1 MTGSALGRALLRFAP
16 AISSLA
22 RPGIHKADPV
32 LRHGRKTLTN
42 SEPTIAAYPLP
53 QTSAENILSR
63 TVTVES
69 CERAD
74 SPRTTKTMALLTH
87 VLSTMI
93 VVSQIRQ
100 AGEVARLDSSVSSL
114 SLPQS
119 SLALSS
125 LFFVANRRAA
135 SIDACVRADGHFEAT
150 LIPGR

>member
-1 MTGSALGRALLRFAP
+1 MTGSAFGRALLRFGP

-22 RPGIHKADPV
+22 RPGIHKPDPV
-32 LRHGRKTLTN
+32 LGHGRKTLTN

-63 TVTVES
+63 TVES

-87 VLSTMI
+87 VLCTMI

>member
-1 MTGSALGRALLRFAP
+1 MTSSAFGRALLRFAL

-22 RPGIHKADPV
+22 RPGIHKPEPV
-32 LRHGRKTLTN
+32 LGHGRRTLTN
-42 SEPTIAAYPLP
+42 SEPTIAAYLLP

-63 TVTVES
+63 AVES

-74 SPRTTKTMALLTH
+74 SSRTTKAMALLTH

-125 LFFVANRRAA
+125 
-135 SIDACVRADGHFEAT
+135 IDACVRADGHFE
-150 LIPGR
+150 RR

>member
-1 MTGSALGRALLRFAP
+1 MTGSAFGRALLRFAP

-22 RPGIHKADPV
+22 RPGIHKPDPV
-32 LRHGRKTLTN
+32 LGHGRKTLTN

-63 TVTVES
+63 TTVES